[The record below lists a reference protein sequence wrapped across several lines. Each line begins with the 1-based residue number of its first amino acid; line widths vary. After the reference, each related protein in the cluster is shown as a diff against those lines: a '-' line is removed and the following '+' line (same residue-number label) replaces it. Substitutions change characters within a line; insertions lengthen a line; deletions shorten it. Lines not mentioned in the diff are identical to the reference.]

1 MEPYQALANAIVELA
16 AKDYR
21 TALKYHYKHPE
32 NAEYKANVAELEEFF
47 LSGWFELLTD
57 LDGRTLMINLRRMV
71 KAEVGV

>member
-1 MEPYQALANAIVELA
+1 MEPYQALANAIIESA

-21 TALKYHYKHPE
+21 KALIALHKNPQYKE
-32 NAEYKANVAELEEFF
+32 AQKMRDECESFF